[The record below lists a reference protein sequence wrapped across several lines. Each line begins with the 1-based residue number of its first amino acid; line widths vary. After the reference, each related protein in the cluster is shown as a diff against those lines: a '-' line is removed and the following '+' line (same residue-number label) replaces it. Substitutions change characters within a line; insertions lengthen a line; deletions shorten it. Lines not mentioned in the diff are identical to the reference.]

1 MKKTFLLLIS
11 VILMFSLSAC
21 TTVTKEFELSQKR
34 ENVQSIEIYNSVQAY
49 FYVRW

>member
-1 MKKTFLLLIS
+1 MIKTFLLLIS

-34 ENVQSIEIYNSVQAY
+34 ENVQSIEIYNSEQAY
-49 FYVRW
+49 YYVRW